1 MKYKALTS
9 FSGSVSMSKDEVME
23 ISNKEI
29 SEDLLKAG
37 YIEAV
42 EEVKNETKRVRAKR
56 DM

>member
-1 MKYKALTS
+1 
-9 FSGSVSMSKDEVME
+9 MSKDEVME